1 MSMGASR
8 DSLGAS
14 AVAELPRPSGPYGIG
29 TLVYHWVDED
39 RPEMFTTARDDR
51 RELMVQVWYPAAVD
65 PSGPRTPYV
74 EDARTLVDLARLIG
88 LPDAAFADLQL
99 VKTHARPA
107 APVAPDEASYPL
119 ILFSHGRCGFR
130 QHSTVQVEELVSHG
144 YVVATIDHPYAAS
157 GVVFPDGRLV
167 RFDPR
172 LLPPWPRAVRP
183 GDDPAFA
190 DAVLPYLVRDA
201 IFALEQLEALD
212 RADPRRILTG
222 RLDLDRRGMFGVS
235 LGGMIAAEACRIDP
249 RLQAGL
255 IMDVF
260 MPDDVVVA
268 GLEQPMMWLSRPKA
282 AMRLEG
288 WDEAQI
294 DDIHASV
301 RAVFERLPGDGY
313 IVLVPDMFHIDFS
326 DGRRLSPL
334 IEARG
339 LCGAID
345 GDRALAILN
354 ASVLAFFDR
363 HLRGRPA
370 PLLDGGTAPFPEVI
384 LETRRMTAASR
395 SR

>member
-1 MSMGASR
+1 MSMGARQGSVE
-8 DSLGAS
+8 AS
-14 AVAELPRPSGPYGIG
+14 AVARLPLPSGPYGIG
-29 TLVYHWVDED
+29 TLAYHWVDDD
-39 RPEMFTTARDDR
+39 RPEIFTLVRDDR

-65 PSGPRTPYV
+65 PSAPREPYV

-88 LPDAAFADLQL
+88 LPDAAFAHVQL
-99 VKTHARPA
+99 VKTHARPG
-107 APVAPDEASYPL
+107 APVAPDEARYPM

-167 RFDPR
+167 QFDPR

-190 DAVLPYLVRDA
+190 EGVLPYLVRDA
-201 IFALEQLEALD
+201 TFALDQLETVD
-212 RADPRRILTG
+212 RADPREILAG

-249 RLQAGL
+249 RFQAGL
-255 IMDVF
+255 SMDVF
-260 MPDDVVVA
+260 MPDDVVAA
-268 GLEQPMMWLSRPKA
+268 GLEQPMMWLSRPKD
-282 AMRLEG
+282 AMRVEG

-294 DDIHASV
+294 DDIHASM
-301 RAVFERLPGDGY
+301 RSVFEGLPGDGY
-313 IVLVPDMFHIDFS
+313 ITLVPDMFHIDFS
-326 DGRRLSPL
+326 DGRLLSPQ

-354 ASVLAFFDR
+354 AYVLAFFDR

-370 PLLDGGTAPFPEVI
+370 PLLDGRTAPFPEVI
-384 LETRRMTAASR
+384 LETRRMTSVSR
-395 SR
+395 SP